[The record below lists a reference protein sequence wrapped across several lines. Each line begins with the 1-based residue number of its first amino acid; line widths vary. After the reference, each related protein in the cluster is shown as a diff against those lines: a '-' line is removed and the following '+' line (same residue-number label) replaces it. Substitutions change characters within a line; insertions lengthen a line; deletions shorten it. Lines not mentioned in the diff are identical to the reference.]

1 MSAGTRTI
9 LLATCRNIGEMAIAT
24 LTTTTQDVIGMAVTA
39 VQQLYLRDLSLHLS
53 AQMSI
58 ANDGVVVHVC
68 MHVFFCM
75 TNVNAMHFV
84 FAVSM

>member
-1 MSAGTRTI
+1 MTF
-9 LLATCRNIGEMAIAT
+9 ATME
-24 LTTTTQDVIGMAVTA
+24 TTTRDVIGMAVTA
-39 VQQLYLRDLSLHLS
+39 VQQLWELWIGAAARW
-53 AQMSI
+53 SI

-84 FAVSM
+84 FVVSV